1 MDRSTY
7 PQLVQVMQT
16 HLVNTEETKDLHIRQ
31 RFRDTSSLGVT
42 TGLDVTIN
50 ANPTRL
56 NIAAG
61 SGYVPNGEWIEVT
74 ASQAAIALADYTLD
88 VDNYVYLI
96 YTEVQDRPE
105 AHAFGGTTA
114 PTRATRSFRVAVY
127 TLAQYTALPATDPDL
142 TKDAKDRALLV
153 CKARAQGENVALTTG
168 NLTVPDVRPRI
179 ISLTQLTT
187 IPGIEII
194 GVDPSTPTTAEA
206 LAAGFTTPNHQATFV
221 YTYIASPF
229 SATLKYRAPG
239 DTTGGDSGFGSP
251 VTISN
256 PGAPFTLL
264 SNNGK
269 YVFVGRAL
277 SMLMMSGTLI
287 TTESVDS
294 IEMYAEAVVRT
305 SARDE
310 LHRRRSGS
318 TLPQNRNAHGTS
330 MKDLGNTH
338 ESTHTLFLGT
348 LLQSTVGQAL
358 VPRIVAQMS
367 TFGTRTYLFEIPL
380 ASSTRKIRF
389 YVNAFRTLDITV
401 NARWFTDAAGTT
413 NQWIKDDTVEAAS
426 KFSISDG
433 SFSCFG
439 RTASDPSNWDDATW
453 TSIPLFVTHLAGIDS
468 KGVANING
476 QAIFGGS
483 ILATAAQ
490 LLGARA
496 FADYAATG
504 VNVRTL
510 LFASQITGGGT
521 PGSYLRIYR
530 SNSSSVAMTH
540 TLEFVFNAA
549 WDGTQWVKD
558 SLAAAS
564 KLQIGFSG
572 FAFFQRAAG
581 GAAFTDVADPT
592 GWDQTYSTATPTL
605 LASTGN
611 IQAAGA
617 AGVSE
622 FTYVSARTW
631 RMSISAA
638 DFEPIANAG
647 ITSPTTPV
655 VHKLAAGNGSVVVP
669 LRLPH
674 GATLVSPVVV
684 FGKMTAGGGNN
695 TALVKRFR
703 RTSGA
708 SVTVDN
714 LYSGGA
720 TTFADSGG
728 NFVDNNVPVD
738 QNLVIDNTAYSY
750 MLTFESNGGT
760 ADFDIG
766 SVYLTFT
773 TTAVVL

>member
-1 MDRSTY
+1 
-7 PQLVQVMQT
+7 
-16 HLVNTEETKDLHIRQ
+16 
-31 RFRDTSSLGVT
+31 
-42 TGLDVTIN
+42 
-50 ANPTRL
+50 
-56 NIAAG
+56 
-61 SGYVPNGEWIEVT
+61 
-74 ASQAAIALADYTLD
+74 
-88 VDNYVYLI
+88 
-96 YTEVQDRPE
+96 
-105 AHAFGGTTA
+105 
-114 PTRATRSFRVAVY
+114 
-127 TLAQYTALPATDPDL
+127 
-142 TKDAKDRALLV
+142 
-153 CKARAQGENVALTTG
+153 
-168 NLTVPDVRPRI
+168 
-179 ISLTQLTT
+179 
-187 IPGIEII
+187 
-194 GVDPSTPTTAEA
+194 
-206 LAAGFTTPNHQATFV
+206 
-221 YTYIASPF
+221 
-229 SATLKYRAPG
+229 
-239 DTTGGDSGFGSP
+239 
-251 VTISN
+251 
-256 PGAPFTLL
+256 
-264 SNNGK
+264 
-269 YVFVGRAL
+269 
-277 SMLMMSGTLI
+277 
-287 TTESVDS
+287 
-294 IEMYAEAVVRT
+294 
-305 SARDE
+305 
-310 LHRRRSGS
+310 
-318 TLPQNRNAHGTS
+318 
-330 MKDLGNTH
+330 
-338 ESTHTLFLGT
+338 
-348 LLQSTVGQAL
+348 
-358 VPRIVAQMS
+358 
-367 TFGTRTYLFEIPL
+367 
-380 ASSTRKIRF
+380 
-389 YVNAFRTLDITV
+389 
-401 NARWFTDAAGTT
+401 
-413 NQWIKDDTVEAAS
+413 
-426 KFSISDG
+426 
-433 SFSCFG
+433 
-439 RTASDPSNWDDATW
+439 
-453 TSIPLFVTHLAGIDS
+453 
-468 KGVANING
+468 
-476 QAIFGGS
+476 
-483 ILATAAQ
+483 
-490 LLGARA
+490 
-496 FADYAATG
+496 
-504 VNVRTL
+504 
-510 LFASQITGGGT
+510 
-521 PGSYLRIYR
+521 
-530 SNSSSVAMTH
+530 MTH